1 METASAER
9 TEVGIPIVDATL
21 AGDLSVPSKATGLV
35 IFAHGS
41 GSSRLSVR
49 NRFVA
54 ETLNARGLA
63 TLLLDLLTPEEET
76 VRANVFDV
84 RLLAGRLL
92 AATRWADRTPEV
104 GGLPPGYF
112 GASTGA
118 AAALWAAAE
127 VGDGVGAVVSR
138 GGRPD
143 LAEERLRDVTAPTLL
158 SVGGNDWTVIDLNEQ
173 AAMFLNCPHEIA
185 IVPDATHLFEEPGAL
200 ERVAELAVDWLER
213 YLPS

>member
-1 METASAER
+1 MNTVSAEC
-9 TEVGIPIVDATL
+9 TEVAIPIRNATL
-21 AGDLSVPSKATGLV
+21 AGDLAVPPQPSGLV

-54 ETLNARGLA
+54 DTLNARGLA

-158 SVGGNDWTVIDLNEQ
+158 IVGGNDWTVIDLNEQ

-200 ERVAELAVDWLER
+200 ERVAELAGDWLER